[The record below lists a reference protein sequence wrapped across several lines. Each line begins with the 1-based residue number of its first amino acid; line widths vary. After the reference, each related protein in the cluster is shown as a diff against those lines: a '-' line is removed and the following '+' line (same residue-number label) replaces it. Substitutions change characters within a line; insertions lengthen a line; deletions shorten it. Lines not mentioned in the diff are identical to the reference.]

1 MRTMAFQTKTWGWK
15 GMAARLL
22 LVPVLAGASAATV
35 RAQALTP
42 SPSATPTSTSS
53 NTEKARQLVA
63 QAQTALKKGDLATA
77 EKLAKQAQDLRAT
90 LAYTETRPET
100 VLAEVARKKLTASG
114 TKTAGG
120 DPKEL
125 MKLGRQA
132 LVAGKIDQAQDYASQ
147 ANQAATAKGM
157 RWGLFDDTPA
167 SLAKDV
173 QDARKKADRAQ
184 SDSLFKKAKELF
196 AAKPA
201 TEAERLQNLDQAM
214 NMAYQAKNLHGDYS
228 IWDLGDKPD
237 SLIAKIESEK
247 VQLRKKA
254 GTTIATATK
263 AVEDKAKTVASDV
276 KQAAATVKSTVKET
290 VAKAELKVPAPTLST
305 ALDPAKAE
313 VLKLVGEGRELL
325 AQGQVI
331 EAKAKAEAARALA
344 EQSRLTAAVF
354 ADAEDSPAKLA
365 GAVQSTGKEMIDG
378 LVKEADTQVAS
389 KATEKAE
396 AALTTARELSEGL
409 GLYTKAIDEKIAKI
423 GGKAP
428 MTVVMPA
435 APTIAK
441 APVAPAPI
449 APMAVAV
456 QPMLPVTPPAVAA
469 PNLLDQA
476 AKELANGDLEMARKI
491 AIQAHN
497 GGDAAMKANAQSLL
511 RQIDVE
517 ATAANKKTAQQAF
530 ANAVT
535 TFNNKQY
542 DTALEVFAK
551 IDPALLTDAQKEQA
565 KSYME
570 QCLDK
575 TEPKIKLAVASE
587 EAPGVARVGNL
598 RPVNENVDLTPA
610 RANEEP
616 KVEKPKGT
624 LVAVNEKPANTVAD
638 EQKAMAE
645 VAFQKLRQD
654 GLDAMK
660 AAGDSWSRG
669 DTDTA
674 MKLLEEYGTKV
685 RASSQSAARQANLLR
700 PIDTRLEGYTK
711 LKHHADY
718 VKKEA
723 TEKDAV
729 RRDRLNGNVAEQMKQ
744 EEVKRKVAEIN
755 GLMKDKKFVEAEKLA
770 AQVKLLDPDNPTLT
784 FIADQ
789 TKYARR
795 KEDWARI
802 EAGNEQFNLDALNA
816 ANKSGPSLTDD
827 KPLVINP
834 EASRRAALRGE
845 DPYQRRMT
853 EQERKIEQ
861 TLSGSVSMK
870 FDNTTLREAI
880 TALRSNSGLNIVTD
894 DVALEDEKISL
905 ESVVVNEDLKNLS
918 MKDALSILLEKARCA
933 FVVENNV
940 VKITT
945 TKRSKGRLVTKVFH
959 VMDLVTPIPE
969 YGLSPHHTFAGA
981 MAAKNGVGG
990 LPGAQQ
996 SGPTPFIPNSGIK
1009 GGELVSNG
1017 LGLPG
1022 SNPGGVPNVSG
1033 VIQNTNEGRG
1043 QLAMSP
1049 QRGAYSQQLM
1059 KLVTGMVRPYSWS
1072 DLGGNGNLSY
1082 YDIGGALVVNQ
1093 TADVIGEVQQLLD
1106 SLRRL
1111 QDLSVS
1117 VEIRVVSLSEAFF
1130 ERVGVDF
1137 SMNIKT
1143 NNTTLER
1150 EFATSQ
1156 FRPQPFLNDINSRGI
1171 VGFSPATSFT
1181 SDLDVPIRPSSF
1193 GLSLPPFGGY
1203 QPSLGPTTNG
1213 GLSLGLAFL
1222 NDIQVYM
1229 FLEAAQG
1236 NRRVNIMQ
1244 APKITMF
1251 NGQTSTIFVG
1261 DMSFFTTGLQVLN
1274 VGGQFVYLPQN
1285 TAIPIGQG
1293 FNPQGQ
1299 GTSSGV
1305 SVTVQAVISS
1315 DRRFV
1320 RLNLTPTLTALAS
1333 ANVPLFPI
1341 TTFVTPVFEGGS
1353 QGQPIPFTQFY
1364 QQPSFTEISAQT
1376 TVAVPDGGTVLLG
1389 GLKTMAQGRNE
1400 FGPPVLANVP
1410 YLNRLFKNIGIGTET
1425 RHVMLMVTPRIII
1438 NSEEELRQTSDQGIG
1453 GN

>member
-1 MRTMAFQTKTWGWK
+1 MAFQTKTWGWK

-42 SPSATPTSTSS
+42 SPSATPTSTTS

-77 EKLAKQAQDLRAT
+77 EKLAKQAQDLRAS
-90 LAYTETRPET
+90 LAYTESRPET
-100 VLAEVARKKLTASG
+100 ILAEVARKKMSG
-114 TKTAGG
+114 TTAKSGTAGG

-132 LVAGKIDQAQDYASQ
+132 LAAGKIDQAQDYASQ

-184 SDSLFKKAKELF
+184 SDTLFKKAKELF

-237 SLIAKIESEK
+237 SLIAKIEAEK

-254 GTTIATATK
+254 GATIASATK
-263 AVEDKAKTVASDV
+263 AVETKAAAIATDV
-276 KQAAATVKSTVKET
+276 KQAADTVKSTVKET
-290 VAKAELKVPAPTLST
+290 VAKADLKIPAPSLS
-305 ALDPAKAE
+305 AAMEPAKAE
-313 VLKLVGEGRELL
+313 VLKLVAEGRELL

-331 EAKAKAEAARALA
+331 EAKAKSDAARVLA
-344 EQSRLTAAVF
+344 ERSRLTAAVF
-354 ADAEDSPAKLA
+354 ADVEDSPAKLA
-365 GAVQSTGKEMIDG
+365 SAVQSTGKEMIDG
-378 LVKEADTQVAS
+378 LMKEADAQVAS
-389 KATEKAE
+389 KATDKAE
-396 AALTTARELSEGL
+396 AALSTARELSEGL
-409 GLYTKAIDEKIAKI
+409 GLFTKAIDEKIAKVS
-423 GGKAP
+423 GKVPMVPKAIALPSAVAAVPAP
-428 MTVVMPA
+428 
-435 APTIAK
+435 IA
-441 APVAPAPI
+441 API

-456 QPMLPVTPPAVAA
+456 QPMLPVAPPAPAA

-497 GGDAAMKANAQSLL
+497 GGDAAMKASAQSLL

-570 QCLDK
+570 QCLEK

-587 EAPGVARVGNL
+587 EAPGVARVGSL
-598 RPVNENVDLTPA
+598 RPVTEVESPKIEA
-610 RANEEP
+610 PKAEP
-616 KVEKPKGT
+616 KVEPKGS
-624 LVAVNEKPANTVAD
+624 LVAINEKPANTVAD

-660 AAGDSWSRG
+660 AAGDAWGRG

-674 MKLLEEYGTKV
+674 MKILEEYGTKV

-700 PIDTRLEGYTK
+700 PIETRLEGYTK

-729 RRDRLNGNVAEQMKQ
+729 RRDRLNTNVAEQMKQ
-744 EEVKRKVAEIN
+744 EEVKKKVAEIN

-784 FIADQ
+784 FIAEQ

-795 KEDWARI
+795 KDDWAKI

-816 ANKSGPSLTDD
+816 ANKNGPSLTDD
-827 KPLVINP
+827 MPLKIDP
-834 EASRRAALRGE
+834 KRSQIAAMRGE

-880 TALRSNSGLNIVTD
+880 SALRSNSGLNIVTD

-905 ESVVVNEDLKNLS
+905 DSVVVNEDLKDLS
-918 MKDALSILLEKARCA
+918 MKDALAILLEKARCS

-940 VKITT
+940 VKVTT
-945 TKRSKGRLVTKVFH
+945 TKRSKGRLITKVFH

-1022 SNPGGVPNVSG
+1022 SNQNLPNVSG

-1072 DLGGNGNLSY
+1072 ELGGNGNLSY

-1299 GTSSGV
+1299 GSSSGV

-1400 FGPPVLANVP
+1400 FGPPVLAQVP

>member
-42 SPSATPTSTSS
+42 SPSATPTSTTT

-77 EKLAKQAQDLRAT
+77 EKLAKQAQDLRAS
-90 LAYTETRPET
+90 LAYTESRPET
-100 VLAEVARKKLTASG
+100 ILAEVARKKMTASAPKG
-114 TKTAGG
+114 GSAGG

-125 MKLGRQA
+125 MKLGRLA
-132 LVAGKIDQAQDYASQ
+132 LSAGKIDQAQDYASQ
-147 ANQAATAKGM
+147 ANQVATAKGL

-184 SDSLFKKAKELF
+184 SDTLYKKAKELF

-214 NMAYQAKNLHGDYS
+214 NMAYQAKNLHGDYG

-237 SLIAKIESEK
+237 SLIAKIEAEK

-263 AVEDKAKTVASDV
+263 AVEEKAKTVAGDV
-276 KQAAATVKSTVKET
+276 KQAAATAKATVKDV
-290 VAKAELKVPAPTLST
+290 VAKADLKLPAPKLASL
-305 ALDPAKAE
+305 AEPAKAE
-313 VLKLVGEGRELL
+313 VLKLVADGRELL
-325 AQGQVI
+325 SQGQVV
-331 EAKAKAEAARALA
+331 EAKAKADAARALA
-344 EQSRLTAAVF
+344 EQSRLTAAAF

-365 GAVQSTGKEMIDG
+365 SAVQTTGKEMIDG
-378 LVKEADTQVAS
+378 LMKEADSQVAS
-389 KATEKAE
+389 KATDKAE

-409 GLYTKAIDEKIAKI
+409 GLFTKTIDEKLAKV
-423 GGKAP
+423 GGKVP
-428 MTVVMPA
+428 MVPAPA
-435 APTIAK
+435 APML
-441 APVAPAPI
+441 PAPI

-456 QPMLPVTPPAVAA
+456 APMPPVAPPAIAA

-530 ANAVT
+530 ANAVAS
-535 TFNNKQY
+535 FNNKQY
-542 DTALEVFAK
+542 DTALDVFAK
-551 IDPALLTDAQKEQA
+551 IDPALLTETQKEQA
-565 KSYME
+565 KGFME
-570 QCLDK
+570 QCLER
-575 TEPKIKLAVASE
+575 TEPKIKLAVAE
-587 EAPGVARVGNL
+587 EAPGVARVGSL
-598 RPVNENVDLTPA
+598 RPVTEIETPKIEA
-610 RANEEP
+610 PKAEP
-616 KVEKPKGT
+616 KVEPKGT
-624 LVAVNEKPANTVAD
+624 LVAEKPVNTVAD

-660 AAGDSWSRG
+660 SAGDAWSRG

-700 PIDTRLEGYTK
+700 PIETRLEGYTK

-723 TEKDAV
+723 TEKDTV
-729 RRDRLNGNVAEQMKQ
+729 RRDRLNANVAEQMKQ
-744 EEVKRKVAEIN
+744 EEVKKKVAEIN

-784 FIADQ
+784 FIAEQ
-789 TKYARR
+789 TKIARR
-795 KEDWARI
+795 KDDWARI

-816 ANKSGPSLTDD
+816 ANKNGPALTDD
-827 KPLVINP
+827 MPLKIDP
-834 EASRRAALRGE
+834 KRSQIAAMRGE
-845 DPYQRRMT
+845 DPYQRKMT
-853 EQERKIEQ
+853 EQERRIEQ

-880 TALRSNSGLNIVTD
+880 GALRSNSGLNIVTD

-905 ESVVVNEDLKNLS
+905 ESVVVNEDLKDLS
-918 MKDALSILLEKARCA
+918 MKDALAILLEKARCSY
-933 FVVENNV
+933 VVENNV

-945 TKRSKGRLVTKVFH
+945 TKRSKGRLITKVFH

-981 MAAKNGVGG
+981 MAAKNGVAG

-996 SGPTPFIPNSGIK
+996 SGPTPSIPNSGIK

-1022 SNPGGVPNVSG
+1022 SNGALPNVSG

-1072 DLGGNGNLSY
+1072 ELGGNGNLSY

-1293 FNPQGQ
+1293 FNPQGT
-1299 GTSSGV
+1299 GSSSGV

-1400 FGPPVLANVP
+1400 FGPPVLAQVP

>member
-1 MRTMAFQTKTWGWK
+1 
-15 GMAARLL
+15 MAARLL
-22 LVPVLAGASAATV
+22 LVPVMAGATAATV
-35 RAQALTP
+35 QAQALTP
-42 SPSATPTSTSS
+42 SPSATATSTTS

-63 QAQTALKKGDLATA
+63 SAQTALKKGDLATA
-77 EKLAKQAQDLRAT
+77 EKLAKQAQGLRAM

-100 VLAEVARKKLTASG
+100 ILAEVARKKMTANAASAPA
-114 TKTAGG
+114 TAPATAAGN
-120 DPKEL
+120 PKEL

-132 LVAGKIDQAQDYASQ
+132 LAAGKLDQAQDFASQ
-147 ANQAATAKGM
+147 ANQTAVSKSY
-157 RWGLFDDTPA
+157 RWGLFEDTPA
-167 SLAKDV
+167 SLSKDI
-173 QDARKKADRAQ
+173 QAARRKADRAQ
-184 SDSLFKKAKELF
+184 SDQLFEKAKALF
-196 AAKPA
+196 AKK
-201 TEAERLQNLDQAM
+201 TTSEEERQKNLDQAL

-228 IWDLGDKPD
+228 IWDFSDKPD
-237 SLIAKIESEK
+237 HLISQIESEK
-247 VQLRKKA
+247 VQLRKKS
-254 GTTIATATK
+254 GAT
-263 AVEDKAKTVASDV
+263 TVASRTTPPRSGSNFKGDIQQTAANV
-276 KQAAATVKSTVKET
+276 KKEAVQGTVVKAAATI
-290 VAKAELKVPAPTLST
+290 PAPKIST
-305 ALDPAKAE
+305 SEVMAPAKAE
-313 VLKLVGEGRELL
+313 VMKLVAEGRTLL
-325 AQGQVI
+325 AKGEVVQ
-331 EAKAKAEAARALA
+331 ARAMAEAARALA
-344 EQSRLTAAVF
+344 EQSRLTAASF
-354 ADAEDSPAKLA
+354 TAADDSPAKLA
-365 GAVQSTGKEMIDG
+365 AAVQTAGKEMIDG
-378 LVKEADTQVAS
+378 LVREADKQIAS
-389 KATEKAE
+389 RATEKAE
-396 AALTTARELSEGL
+396 AALKTAQELSNGL
-409 GLYTKAIDEKIAKI
+409 GLYTKPIDEKIAMLSGVKPI
-423 GGKAP
+423 TVATVPAP
-428 MTVVMPA
+428 AGNMIQPAMPVMPA
-435 APTIAK
+435 MP
-441 APVAPAPI
+441 
-449 APMAVAV
+449 AVAV
-456 QPMLPVTPPAVAA
+456 AA
-469 PNLLDQA
+469 GSHLLDQA
-476 AKELANGDLEMARKI
+476 AKELARGDLEMARKI

-497 GGDAAMKANAQSLL
+497 GGDETAKKNAQALL

-517 ATAANKKTAQQAF
+517 ATAANRKVAQQAF

-551 IDPALLTDAQKEQA
+551 IDPALLTEEQTAQA

-570 QCLDK
+570 QCLAK
-575 TEPKIKLAVASE
+575 TAPAKEPSKIQLAVAQE
-587 EAPGVARVGNL
+587 EPGTARVGSL
-598 RPVNENVDLTPA
+598 KPVTEVPA
-610 RANEEP
+610 PTIQTLDP
-616 KVEKPKGT
+616 KPQGSLVTEKP
-624 LVAVNEKPANTVAD
+624 VNTVAD
-638 EQKAMAE
+638 EQRAMAE
-645 VAFQKLRQD
+645 VAFQKLRQE

-660 AAGDSWSRG
+660 AAGDAWGRG
-669 DTDTA
+669 DTDGA

-685 RASSQSAARQANLLR
+685 RASNQSAARQANLLR
-700 PIDTRLEGYTK
+700 PIETRLEGYAK
-711 LKHHADY
+711 LKHHADF
-718 VKKEA
+718 VKTEA
-723 TEKDAV
+723 LEKDQF
-729 RRDRLNGNVAEQMKQ
+729 RKDRLVGNLAEQMKQ
-744 EEVKRKVAEIN
+744 DEVKKKVAEIN
-755 GLMKDKKFVEAEKLA
+755 SLMKDKKFVEAEKLA
-770 AQVKLLDPDNPTLT
+770 AQVKLLDPENPTLT

-795 KEDWARI
+795 REDWAKI
-802 EAGNEQFNLDALNA
+802 EADNEQFNLDALNA

-827 KPLVINP
+827 MPLKIDPNR
-834 EASRRAALRGE
+834 SRIAALRGE

-853 EQERKIEQ
+853 DTERRIEQ
-861 TLSGSVSMK
+861 TLSGSVSLK
-870 FDNTTLREAI
+870 FENTPLREAI
-880 TALRSNSGLNIVTD
+880 GALRTNSGLNIVTD
-894 DVALEDEKISL
+894 DVALDDEKISL
-905 ESVVVNEDLKNLS
+905 DSVTVNEDLKNLS
-918 MKDALSILLEKARCA
+918 MKDALTILLDKARCS
-933 FVVENNV
+933 FVIENNV

-981 MAAKNGVGG
+981 MAAKNAPPS
-990 LPGAQQ
+990 LPGANQ

-1017 LGLPG
+1017 IGLPG
-1022 SNPGGVPNVSG
+1022 SQQGVPNVSG

-1049 QRGAYSQQLM
+1049 QRSAYSQQLM

-1072 DLGGNGNLSY
+1072 ELGGNGNISY

-1156 FRPQPFLNDINSRGI
+1156 FRPQPFLNDINSKGI

-1299 GTSSGV
+1299 GTGSGV

-1438 NSEEELRQTSDQGIG
+1438 NSEEELRQTSEQGIG

>member
-1 MRTMAFQTKTWGWK
+1 MAFQTKTWGWK

-42 SPSATPTSTSS
+42 SPSALPTSTTS
-53 NTEKARQLVA
+53 NTDKARQLVS

-77 EKLAKQAQDLRAT
+77 EKLAKQAQDLRAS

-100 VLAEVARKKLTASG
+100 ILADVAKKKLAASG
-114 TKTAGG
+114 TKVAATGE
-120 DPKEL
+120 PKEL
-125 MKLGRQA
+125 MKLGRKA
-132 LVAGKIDQAQDYASQ
+132 LADGKIDQAQDYASQ
-147 ANQAATAKGM
+147 ANQSAVSKGY
-157 RWGLFDDTPA
+157 RWGLFEDTPA
-167 SLAKDV
+167 SLTKDV
-173 QDARKKADRAQ
+173 QESRKKADRTQ
-184 SDSLFKKAKELF
+184 SESLFAKAKTLL
-196 AAKPA
+196 AQK
-201 TEAERLQNLDQAM
+201 TDSEAERLQNLDQAM

-228 IWDLGDKPD
+228 IWDFGDKPD
-237 SLIAKIESEK
+237 SLIAKIEAEK
-247 VQLRKKA
+247 VQIRKKTGA
-254 GTTIATATK
+254 GTTSVASA
-263 AVEDKAKTVASDV
+263 AKTAGNKVAGFAGEV
-276 KQAAATVKSTVKET
+276 KQAAANIKANVKDTVQET
-290 VAKAELKVPAPTLST
+290 VAKADLKIPAPAIST
-305 ALDPAKAE
+305 ASLTDPAKAE
-313 VLKLVGEGRELL
+313 VMKLVGEGRELL
-325 AQGQVI
+325 AQGQVL
-331 EAKAKAEAARALA
+331 EARAKAEAARVLA
-344 EQSRLTAAVF
+344 EQSSLTAASF
-354 ADAEDSPAKLA
+354 TAAEDSPAKLA
-365 GAVQSTGKEMIDG
+365 STVQTTGKEMIDG
-378 LVKEADTQVAS
+378 LVKEADQQFAS
-389 KATEKAE
+389 KANEKAE
-396 AALTTARELSEGL
+396 AALSTARQLSEGL
-409 GLYTKAIDEKIAKI
+409 GLYTKPIDEKIAKVA
-423 GGKAP
+423 GAAP
-428 MTVVMPA
+428 IKIASVPMPSAAPIPPSLPVMPA
-435 APTIAK
+435 
-441 APVAPAPI
+441 
-449 APMAVAV
+449 M
-456 QPMLPVTPPAVAA
+456 PAVAA
-469 PNLLDQA
+469 ASTNLLDQA

-497 GGDAAMKANAQSLL
+497 GGDATAKTNAQALL

-517 ATAANKKTAQQAF
+517 SAAANKKTAQQAF
-530 ANAVT
+530 TNAVAS
-535 TFNNKQY
+535 FNNKQY
-542 DTALEVFAK
+542 DTALDVFAK
-551 IDPALLTDAQKEQA
+551 IDPALLTEAQKDQA
-565 KSYME
+565 KSCME
-570 QCLDK
+570 QCLAK
-575 TEPKIKLAVASE
+575 TDPKIQLVAAE
-587 EAPGVARVGNL
+587 EAPGVARVGSL
-598 RPVNENVDLTPA
+598 KPVTEVPA
-610 RANEEP
+610 APVAET
-616 KVEKPKGT
+616 PKGA
-624 LVAVNEKPANTVAD
+624 LVAVNEKPVNTVAD

-660 AAGDSWSRG
+660 AAGDAWGRG

-685 RASSQSAARQANLLR
+685 RGSSQSAARQANLLR
-700 PIDTRLEGYTK
+700 PIETRLEGYTK

-723 TEKDAV
+723 VEKDAV
-729 RRDRLNGNVAEQMKQ
+729 RKDRLNGNLAEQMKQ
-744 EEVKRKVAEIN
+744 EEVKKKVAEIN

-770 AQVKLLDPDNPTLT
+770 AQVKLMDPDNPVLT
-784 FIADQ
+784 FIAQQ
-789 TKYARR
+789 TKFARR
-795 KEDWARI
+795 TDDFAKITAN
-802 EAGNEQFNLDALNA
+802 NEQLTLDGLNGA
-816 ANKSGPSLTDD
+816 TVLGPNLTDD
-827 KPLVINP
+827 QPLKIDPNR
-834 EASRRAALRGE
+834 SRIAALRGE
-845 DPYQRRMT
+845 DPYQRKMT

-990 LPGAQQ
+990 LPGAST
-996 SGPTPFIPNSGIK
+996 SGPTPFVPNSGIK

-1049 QRGAYSQQLM
+1049 LRGAYSQQLM

-1072 DLGGNGNLSY
+1072 ELGGNGNISY

-1156 FRPQPFLNDINSRGI
+1156 FRPQPFLNDINSKGI

-1293 FNPQGQ
+1293 FNPQGT
-1299 GTSSGV
+1299 GSSSGV

-1438 NSEEELRQTSDQGIG
+1438 NSEEELRQTSESGIG
-1453 GN
+1453 GGNN

>member
-1 MRTMAFQTKTWGWK
+1 MAFQTKTWGWK

-42 SPSATPTSTSS
+42 SPSATPTSTTS
-53 NTEKARQLVA
+53 NTDKARQLVA
-63 QAQTALKKGDLATA
+63 SAQTALKKGDLATA
-77 EKLAKQAQDLRAT
+77 EKLAKQAQDLRAS
-90 LAYTETRPET
+90 LAYTEARPET
-100 VLAEVARKKLTASG
+100 ILADVAKKKLAAGGTG
-114 TKTAGG
+114 TKVAATG

-132 LVAGKIDQAQDYASQ
+132 LSAGQIDQAQDYASQ
-147 ANQAATAKGM
+147 ANQSAVAKSY

-167 SLAKDV
+167 SLTKDV
-173 QDARKKADRAQ
+173 QEARKKADRTQ
-184 SDSLFKKAKELF
+184 SESLFAKAKTLYGQKSANE
-196 AAKPA
+196 
-201 TEAERLQNLDQAM
+201 TERMQNLDQAM

-228 IWDLGDKPD
+228 IWDFGDKPD
-237 SLIAKIESEK
+237 SLIAKIEAEK

-254 GTTIATATK
+254 GT
-263 AVEDKAKTVASDV
+263 VAASAAPRTGLAGEV
-276 KQAAATVKSTVKET
+276 RQAAANVKSNVKDT
-290 VAKAELKVPAPTLST
+290 IAKADLKVPAPNLTT
-305 ALDPAKAE
+305 AIADPAKAE
-313 VLKLVGEGRELL
+313 VTKLVGEGRELL
-325 AQGQVI
+325 AKGQVL
-331 EAKAKAEAARALA
+331 EARAKAEAARVLA
-344 EQSRLTAAVF
+344 EQSRLTAASF
-354 ADAEDSPAKLA
+354 TAAEDSPAKLA
-365 GAVQSTGKEMIDG
+365 ATVQTTGKEMIDG
-378 LVKEADTQVAS
+378 LVKEADKQVAS
-389 KATEKAE
+389 KAGAKAE
-396 AALTTARELSEGL
+396 AALTSARQLSEGL
-409 GLYTKAIDEKIAKI
+409 GLYTKPIDEKIAKVGGTMPI
-423 GGKAP
+423 GLAP
-428 MTVVMPA
+428 VPAPAAAPIPSLPVMPSMPA
-435 APTIAK
+435 S
-441 APVAPAPI
+441 PV
-449 APMAVAV
+449 
-456 QPMLPVTPPAVAA
+456 VAA
-469 PNLLDQA
+469 GSNLLDQA
-476 AKELANGDLEMARKI
+476 AKELASGDLEMARKI

-497 GGDAAMKANAQSLL
+497 GGDATAKANAQSLL

-517 ATAANKKTAQQAF
+517 SAAANKKTAQQAF

-535 TFNNKQY
+535 SFNAKQY
-542 DTALEVFAK
+542 DTALDVFAK
-551 IDPALLTDAQKEQA
+551 IDPALLTEAQKDQA
-565 KSYME
+565 KSCME
-570 QCLDK
+570 QCLAK
-575 TEPKIKLAVASE
+575 TDPKIQLAGAE
-587 EAPGVARVGNL
+587 DAPGVARVGSL
-598 RPVNENVDLTPA
+598 RPVTEVPSA
-610 RANEEP
+610 
-616 KVEKPKGT
+616 EKPMGA
-624 LVAVNEKPANTVAD
+624 LVAEKPVNTVAD

-660 AAGDSWSRG
+660 AAGDAWGRG

-685 RASSQSAARQANLLR
+685 RGSSQSAARQANLLR
-700 PIDTRLEGYTK
+700 PIETRLEGYTK

-723 TEKDAV
+723 VEKDAV
-729 RRDRLNGNVAEQMKQ
+729 RKDRLNGNAAELMKQ
-744 EEVKRKVAEIN
+744 EEVKKKVAEIN

-770 AQVKLLDPDNPTLT
+770 AQVKILDPENPVLT
-784 FIADQ
+784 FIAEQ

-795 KEDWARI
+795 KEDFAKI
-802 EAGNEQFNLDALNA
+802 ERDNEQFNLDALNA
-816 ANKSGPSLTDD
+816 ANKTGPALTDD
-827 KPLVINP
+827 MPLKIDP
-834 EASRRAALRGE
+834 KRSQIAALRGE
-845 DPYQRRMT
+845 DPYQRKMT
-853 EQERKIEQ
+853 EQERRIEG
-861 TLSGSVSMK
+861 TLSGSTSMK
-870 FDNTTLREAI
+870 FENTTLREAI
-880 TALRSNSGLNIVTD
+880 GSLRTNSGLNIVTD

-905 ESVVVNEDLKNLS
+905 ESVIVNEDLKNIS
-918 MKDALSILLEKARCA
+918 MKDALAILLEKARCSY
-933 FVVENNV
+933 VVENNV

-981 MAAKNGVGG
+981 MAEKNR
-990 LPGAQQ
+990 LPGTSGGQQ
-996 SGPTPFIPNSGIK
+996 SGPTPFVPNSGIK
-1009 GGELVSNG
+1009 GGELVSDGTGFPNMNRG
-1017 LGLPG
+1017 T
-1022 SNPGGVPNVSG
+1022 VPNVSG
-1033 VIQNTNEGRG
+1033 TITNTNEGKG

-1049 QRGAYSQQLM
+1049 LRGAYSQQLM

-1072 DLGGNGNLSY
+1072 ELGGNGNISY

-1156 FRPQPFLNDINSRGI
+1156 FRPQPFLNDINSKGI

-1193 GLSLPPFGGY
+1193 GLSLPAFGGY

-1261 DMSFFTTGLQVLN
+1261 DMSYFTTGLQVLN

-1285 TAIPIGQG
+1285 TAIPIGNG
-1293 FNPQGQ
+1293 FNPNGQG

-1320 RLNLTPTLTALAS
+1320 RLNMTPTLTALAS

-1438 NSEEELRQTSDQGIG
+1438 NSEEELRQTSEG
-1453 GN
+1453 GLTGGGS

>member
-1 MRTMAFQTKTWGWK
+1 MAFQTKSWGWK

-35 RAQALTP
+35 HAQALSP
-42 SPSATPTSTSS
+42 SPSATPTSTTS

-100 VLAEVARKKLTASG
+100 ILAEVARKKLGTTSTAS
-114 TKTAGG
+114 A

-132 LVAGKIDQAQDYASQ
+132 LAAGKIDQAQDYASQ

-167 SLAKDV
+167 TLSKDV

-184 SDSLFKKAKELF
+184 SDTLFKKAKELF
-196 AAKPA
+196 AQKAA
-201 TEAERLQNLDQAM
+201 TDVERLQNLDQAI

-237 SLIAKIESEK
+237 SLIAKIEAEK
-247 VQLRKKA
+247 IQLRKKA
-254 GTTIATATK
+254 GTTIASM
-263 AVEDKAKTVASDV
+263 AKTVEQKSNAIANDV
-276 KQAAATVKSTVKET
+276 QQTVTTTKNTIREAAQEV
-290 VAKAELKVPAPTLST
+290 VAKADFKLPEPNLAT
-305 ALDPAKAE
+305 AKLGEAAKLE
-313 VLKLVGEGRELL
+313 VLRIVEEGRQLL
-325 AQGQVI
+325 AKGQLL
-331 EAKAKAEAARALA
+331 EAKAKAEAARVLA
-344 EQSRLTAAVF
+344 EQSQLTAAMF
-354 ADAEDSPAKLA
+354 ASAEDSPAKLA
-365 GAVQSTGKEMIDG
+365 ASVLATGKEMIDG
-378 LVKEADTQVAS
+378 LVKEADSQIAAKAS
-389 KATEKAE
+389 AKAE

-409 GLYTKAIDEKIAKI
+409 GLYTKSIDDKIAQI
-423 GGKAP
+423 GGK
-428 MTVVMPA
+428 T
-435 APTIAK
+435 PTIA
-441 APVAPAPI
+441 APSMPSAPVPVAALPVQPSMPVAPKAI
-449 APMAVAV
+449 AG
-456 QPMLPVTPPAVAA
+456 

-497 GGDAAMKANAQSLL
+497 SGDATTKANAQSLL

-530 ANAVT
+530 NNAVAS
-535 TFNNKQY
+535 FNNKQY

-551 IDPALLTDAQKEQA
+551 IDPALLTEAQREQA
-565 KSYME
+565 KSYMQ
-570 QCLDK
+570 QCLGK
-575 TEPKIKLAVASE
+575 TDPNLKLASADE
-587 EAPGVARVGNL
+587 TPGTARVGNL
-598 RPVNENVDLTPA
+598 RPVTEVPPVAETPKGGQVA
-610 RANEEP
+610 
-616 KVEKPKGT
+616 EKPI
-624 LVAVNEKPANTVAD
+624 NSVAD

-660 AAGDSWSRG
+660 AAGDAWGRG

-674 MKLLEEYGTKV
+674 MKILEEYGAKV

-700 PIDTRLEGYTK
+700 PIETRLEGYTK
-711 LKHHADY
+711 LKHHADF

-723 TEKDAV
+723 VEKDNI
-729 RRDRLNGNVAEQMKQ
+729 RRDRLNTNLAEQMKQ
-744 EEVKRKVAEIN
+744 EEVKKKVAEIN

-784 FIADQ
+784 FIAEQ

-795 KEDWARI
+795 KDDWAKI
-802 EAGNEQFNLDALNA
+802 EADNEQFNLDSLNA
-816 ANKSGPSLTDD
+816 ASKSGPALTDD
-827 KPLVINP
+827 MPLKIDPNR
-834 EASRRAALRGE
+834 SRIAALRGE
-845 DPYQRRMT
+845 DPYQRKMT
-853 EQERKIEQ
+853 EQERRIEQ

-880 TALRSNSGLNIVTD
+880 SALRTNSGLNIVTD

-905 ESVVVNEDLKNLS
+905 ESVIVNEDLKNLS
-918 MKDALSILLEKARCA
+918 MKDALSILLEKARCS
-933 FVVENNV
+933 FVIENNV

-945 TKRSKGRLVTKVFH
+945 TKRSKGRLITKVFH

-1022 SNPGGVPNVSG
+1022 SNPGVPNVSG

-1049 QRGAYSQQLM
+1049 QRSVYSQQLM

-1072 DLGGNGNLSY
+1072 ELGGNGNLSY

-1137 SMNIKT
+1137 SMNVKT

-1171 VGFSPATSFT
+1171 VGWSPATSFT

-1285 TAIPIGQG
+1285 TAIPIGNG
-1293 FNPQGQ
+1293 FNPQGT
-1299 GTSSGV
+1299 GAGSGV

-1438 NSEEELRQTSDQGIG
+1438 NSEEELRQTSEAGIG